1 MVTKNWRGWRHYAAN
16 YNMTL
21 ATVLSFARSMS
32 FSNFSTF
39 PGPIKQTG
47 FFTFWKM
54 RASSNALSA
63 GYLTSRGRKGNRL
76 CGDTSYQWKPCRRRN
91 MSRSISRKK
100 LTAMVIRGERI
111 TGTYAIAAAKAGLG
125 DAYRCANG
133 EICLAPHSHL
143 VPPSRYNTDH
153 QGALNLLR

>member
-1 MVTKNWRGWRHYAAN
+1 
-16 YNMTL
+16 
-21 ATVLSFARSMS
+21 
-32 FSNFSTF
+32 
-39 PGPIKQTG
+39 
-47 FFTFWKM
+47 
-54 RASSNALSA
+54 
-63 GYLTSRGRKGNRL
+63 
-76 CGDTSYQWKPCRRRN
+76 